1 MRSRG
6 DAVLETRTEREL
18 YRIVQEALNNV
29 VRHAGAT
36 SVTVDLELS
45 PDTVVVVVRDDGQRL
60 RSRAPRDPDAPA
72 RAHVDAGAGSTT
84 SAARSPSTRR
94 PAAGTTVRIE
104 VPNAG

>member
-1 MRSRG
+1 
-6 DAVLETRTEREL
+6 VLETRTEREV

-45 PDTVVVVVRDDGQRL
+45 PDTVVVVVRDDGQGF
-60 RSRAPRDPDAPA
+60 DPGA
-72 RAHVDAGAGSTT
+72 RAI
-84 SAARSPSTRR
+84 RTRR
-94 PAAGTTVRIE
+94 LGLTSMRERAHDLGGEVVVDSAPGAGTTVRIE